1 MIQLMDATYSV
12 GQTIYLVS
20 KQQAKI
26 TSGVIIEEITKK
38 TIASTETDYVVK
50 LNDGASTILR
60 LFDIKDEIFVNVEDI
75 RNTLISRTTTII
87 DEMIRRAVNSAVQSD
102 KMAQEPKS
110 VQGDGEY
117 ANVYIDGQVAKV
129 KIV

>member
-1 MIQLMDATYSV
+1 MDATYSV
-12 GQTIYLVS
+12 GQTIYIVS

-75 RNTLISRTTTII
+75 RNTLISRTTAII

-102 KMAQEPKS
+102 KMTQEQKS
-110 VQGDGEY
+110 VQGDSEY

>member
-1 MIQLMDATYSV
+1 MDATYSV

-75 RNTLISRTTTII
+75 RNTLISRTTVII
-87 DEMIRRAVNSAVQSD
+87 DEMIRRAVNSAAQSD
-102 KMAQEPKS
+102 KMAPEPKS

-117 ANVYIDGQVAKV
+117 ANVYIDGQVTKV